1 MNNGVCIGEGKYDW
15 VEFEVLLCMKV
26 FLMFI
31 NILVLKLK
39 NWVYYKFL
47 F

>member
-26 FLMFI
+26 FF
-31 NILVLKLK
+31 NVC
-39 NWVYYKFL
+39 
-47 F
+47 